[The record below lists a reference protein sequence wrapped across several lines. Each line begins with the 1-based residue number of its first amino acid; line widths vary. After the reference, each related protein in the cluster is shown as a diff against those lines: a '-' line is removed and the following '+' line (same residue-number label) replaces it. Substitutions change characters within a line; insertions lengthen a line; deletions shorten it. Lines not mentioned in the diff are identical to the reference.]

1 MMIQLTLREDDPMT
15 DFIEARAAQLQ
26 RDRTEIAQEVVH
38 EAFYALVHD
47 LHQQFMAGEISQG
60 RMAEELGIGRADLI
74 HLLERLE
81 LAVTN
86 L

>member
-26 RDRTEIAQEVVH
+26 RDRTEIA
-38 EAFYALVHD
+38 
-47 LHQQFMAGEISQG
+47 QFMAGEISQG